1 MSSMIE
7 HGPLVVFLIIIGI
20 GCVIASKYGQG
31 ILPGA
36 PGRTR
41 RMLIGAFI
49 IEMGGLLASVWTWMI
64 HNQLAGSG
72 ISNFCAADGIV
83 QCGSV
88 IGDPTYSTFMGIPW
102 GIIGLLAFATLGYL
116 TLAIIM
122 DMDQEWSKR
131 FIDWAYWFSLPGIFG
146 ILWLVIVELTLVE
159 GAPHICPYCTSV
171 HIALLATIVVLF
183 IVQKEK
189 EDGIWESEQPKSQS
203 ELLSKVKSKKAEP
216 SSDSEDTEV
225 VKESS
230 TKSDS
235 KKGGKKKS
243 NRSKRGSKRRK
254 R

>member
-1 MSSMIE
+1 MSSLME
-7 HGPLVVFLIIIGI
+7 HGPLVVFLIIIGV
-20 GCVIASKYGQG
+20 GCVIASRYGQG
-31 ILPGA
+31 ILPGTH
-36 PGRTR
+36 GRTR

-49 IEMGGLLASVWTWMI
+49 IQMGGLLASVWTWMI
-64 HNQLAGSG
+64 HNQLAGAG

-102 GIIGLLAFATLGYL
+102 GIIGLLAFAFLGYL

-122 DMDQEWSKR
+122 DMDENWSKT

-146 ILWLVIVELTLVE
+146 IIWLVIVELTLVE

-189 EDGIWESEQPKSQS
+189 EDGIWESELPKSQS
-203 ELLSKVKSKKAEP
+203 ELRSKVKSNKDE
-216 SSDSEDTEV
+216 SSDSDSTEV
-225 VKESS
+225 VNEPIP
-230 TKSDS
+230 KSVS

-243 NRSKRGSKRRK
+243 SHSKKSSKRRK